1 MGKINKNQLAEILKY
16 CSPKVLYVV
25 TCNNLLKKLFCPF
38 KVRVLNPVGQLR
50 RGEIVWV
57 EEIKVTQELKTIYVI
72 NGQAY
77 YYHHFDIL
85 I

>member
-16 CSPKVLYVV
+16 CSPRVLYVV
-25 TCNNLLKKLFCPF
+25 TYNNLLKKLFCPF

-50 RGEIVWV
+50 RDEILWV

-77 YYHHFDIL
+77 YYYHFDIL